1 MLKTTGHS
9 NKFEMKKTW
18 RTLMGMAVGLFYLIL
33 PILFKIS
40 TYDFIYRKSLQFC
53 DNCEYKRN
61 HSKFS
66 QSFIEMSSYQQQIH
80 CRQILLLSRNNDK
93 QMQLI
98 VSNERILSGFYLS
111 FMYFCLVSVPK
122 KLYGETWRSLFF

>member
-1 MLKTTGHS
+1 MLKTTGHC

-18 RTLMGMAVGLFYLIL
+18 RTLMGMAVGLFCLIL

-61 HSKFS
+61 HSKMFPIVYRNVVIS
-66 QSFIEMSSYQQQIH
+66 TTNTLPPDTTFISE
-80 CRQILLLSRNNDK
+80 
-93 QMQLI
+93 
-98 VSNERILSGFYLS
+98 
-111 FMYFCLVSVPK
+111 
-122 KLYGETWRSLFF
+122 